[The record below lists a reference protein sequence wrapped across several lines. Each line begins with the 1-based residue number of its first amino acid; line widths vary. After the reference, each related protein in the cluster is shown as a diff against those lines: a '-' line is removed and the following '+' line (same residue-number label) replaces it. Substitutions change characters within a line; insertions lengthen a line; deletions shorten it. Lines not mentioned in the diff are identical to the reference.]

1 MPLAEWLV
9 EEGIGE
15 HRALLL
21 EGDEVVAARLEWPGK
36 LAAGQVEEAKLLQF
50 DRQARRG
57 VARFASGEEAL
68 VDRLPAD
75 SSEGAP
81 IRLEVTRA
89 ALAERGRLKRAQARP
104 SEAAPGRA

>member
-81 IRLEVTRA
+81 KRRPPLIA
-89 ALAERGRLKRAQARP
+89 GPGR
-104 SEAAPGRA
+104 PGRA